1 MEGSQGGGAGGG
13 DGAQD
18 RAIVFANDVM
28 HWQDKVAYRL
38 APEEKAAQLELVT
51 SLGHRRE
58 ELVASA
64 AALFGYLLSGRMG
77 SARRRIQAGILC
89 GAWSYSTAYLALDN
103 DPGYRYLTKVSAC
116 DTRLGAYVRGLLSD
130 NRVQQPPDLAD
141 RITPLTVVSVL
152 TLAHFVTLFV
162 SFSVKKVEA
171 TVSKDAGNFSAAVPL
186 LSMYSVTLKL
196 RAIAT
201 LESRHT
207 YSESLF
213 PAPARLY
220 PWRLM
225 PALLA
230 PASPG
235 VSPLLR
241 PRKQALRQKGCAAR
255 DPGAAGQRKKR
266 VLRLTKPRTGRVSG
280 VLPPD
285 AL

>member
-196 RAIAT
+196 RGQAYSLIARYDLLNQQT
-201 LESRHT
+201 HLMYVT
-207 YSESLF
+207 FPNFGLDYSIIARNENLIFSNTTGAAKLWWKLF
-213 PAPARLY
+213 FCQR
-220 PWRLM
+220 RN
-225 PALLA
+225 
-230 PASPG
+230 
-235 VSPLLR
+235 V
-241 PRKQALRQKGCAAR
+241 LRQA
-255 DPGAAGQRKKR
+255 KKI
-266 VLRLTKPRTGRVSG
+266 
-280 VLPPD
+280 
-285 AL
+285 